1 MLGRS
6 LPDIDDAA
14 APVTSSAGRGL
25 LSRRTASLDTTVEL
39 PGTDGVRLGLSD

>member
-6 LPDIDDAA
+6 LPDIDDA
-14 APVTSSAGRGL
+14 AGRGL

-39 PGTDGVRLGLSD
+39 PGTDGARLGLSD